1 MIVEIYISTA
11 VALKLSEKHGVTE
24 FEVRQCFYNR
34 EGKFAYDTREEHK
47 TNPPTL
53 WFIAETDAGRC
64 LKVVFQRYNSTEYV
78 IKSAYEPNADEERL
92 YQTYKQLR

>member
-1 MIVEIYISTA
+1 VIVEIYISTA
-11 VALKLSEKHGVTE
+11 VALKLSEKHGV
-24 FEVRQCFYNR
+24 
-34 EGKFAYDTREEHK
+34 
-47 TNPPTL
+47 TL